1 MTVYLDLVLLLN
13 FLVDGLLLL
22 ATNRLTGYPPGGGK
36 TMLSAAVGGVY
47 GAACMVPGFS
57 FLGNLF
63 WRLVSL
69 AGMSLLAFG
78 CNASALR
85 RGMIFVLLTMALGGV
100 ALGLGEGG
108 IFQLIMAAAGVA
120 ALCRL
125 GLRTPCGAQQY
136 CTVELQWQGKNIRL
150 LALRD
155 TGNTLRDPVSGQM
168 VLVLGEQ
175 VGKKLGLTERQ
186 LRDPVETLASGVLP
200 GSRLIPYRAVGQ
212 PGGLLLGLRLEQVK
226 LDGKIVSP
234 LVAFAPGPIGTEDG
248 YQALAGGI

>member
-1 MTVYLDLVLLLN
+1 MTVYLDLTLLLN

-22 ATNRLTGYPPGGGK
+22 ATNRLTGYPPGWRR
-36 TMLSAAVGGVY
+36 TTLSAAMGGVY
-47 GAACMVPGFS
+47 GAACMVPGFA

-69 AGMSLLAFG
+69 AGMSVLAFG

-85 RGMIFVLLTMALGGV
+85 RGLIFVLLTMALGGV
-100 ALGLGEGG
+100 ALGLEKGS
-108 IFQLIMAAAGVA
+108 FFSLVLAAVGVA
-120 ALCRL
+120 VLCRL
-125 GLRTPCGAQQY
+125 GLSTPLGVQKY
-136 CTVELQWQGKNIRL
+136 CTVELQWQGKNLEL

-155 TGNTLRDPVSGQM
+155 TGNTLRDPVSGQT

-175 VGKKLGLTERQ
+175 VGKKLGLTAREIQ
-186 LRDPVETLASGVLP
+186 DPVGTLTSGTFP
-200 GSRLIPYRAVGQ
+200 GVRLIPYRAVGQ
-212 PGGLLLGLRLEQVK
+212 PGGLLLGLRMECVK
-226 LDGKIVSP
+226 VDGRIVSP

>member
-1 MTVYLDLVLLLN
+1 MTVYLDLTLLLN

-22 ATNRLTGYPPGGGK
+22 AANRLTGYPPGWRR
-36 TMLSAAVGGVY
+36 TTLSAAMGGVY

-69 AGMSLLAFG
+69 AGMSVLAFG

-85 RGMIFVLLTMALGGV
+85 RGLIFVLLTMALGGV
-100 ALGLGEGG
+100 ALGLGKES
-108 IFQLIMAAAGVA
+108 FFSLVLAAVGVA
-120 ALCRL
+120 VLCRL
-125 GLRTPCGAQQY
+125 GLSTPLGVQKY
-136 CTVELQWQGKNIRL
+136 CTVELQWQGKTLEL

-155 TGNTLRDPVSGQM
+155 TGNTLRDPVSGQT

-175 VGKKLGLTERQ
+175 VGKKLGLTTRELQ
-186 LRDPVETLASGVLP
+186 DPVGTLTSGTLP
-200 GSRLIPYRAVGQ
+200 GVRLIPYRAVGQ
-212 PGGLLLGLRLEQVK
+212 TGGLLLGLRMERVK
-226 LDGKIVSP
+226 VDGRIVSP